1 LAAGWGCP
9 FEVAVIIDGLHMP
22 AVAVGDGMVVV
33 AEECEV
39 VEVCFAAVAVMNDVV
54 CFAVLV
60 CCGTAGE
67 YAASVADNQRASL
80 RLCCESC

>member
-1 LAAGWGCP
+1 
-9 FEVAVIIDGLHMP
+9 MP
-22 AVAVGDGMVVV
+22 TVAVGDGMVMMT
-33 AEECEV
+33 EKGKI
-39 VEVCFAAVAVMNDVV
+39 VEVCFAAVAVVDDVV

-67 YAASVADNQRASL
+67 YAAAVADNQRASL